1 MDKVSVLVPTYN
13 EEKNVRPL
21 IEAIIREF
29 ETNLPDYD
37 YEIIFIDNDSKD
49 STRVILR
56 EMCKKDKRI
65 KAIFNVK
72 NFGQFNSP
80 YYGLLQT
87 TGDCTILICADF
99 QDPVEMIHDFVNEW
113 KNGFKIVIGKRLP
126 AVKIKSCIFFAHV
139 IIN

>member
-49 STRVILR
+49 RQ
-56 EMCKKDKRI
+56 E
-65 KAIFNVK
+65 
-72 NFGQFNSP
+72 
-80 YYGLLQT
+80 
-87 TGDCTILICADF
+87 
-99 QDPVEMIHDFVNEW
+99 
-113 KNGFKIVIGKRLP
+113 
-126 AVKIKSCIFFAHV
+126 
-139 IIN
+139 

>member
-99 QDPVEMIHDFVNEW
+99 QDPVEMIHD
-113 KNGFKIVIGKRLP
+113 L
-126 AVKIKSCIFFAHV
+126 
-139 IIN
+139 

>member
-56 EMCKKDKRI
+56 EMLKILGSLIHPIMDCFRQLVIVLFSYVLISRI
-65 KAIFNVK
+65 
-72 NFGQFNSP
+72 
-80 YYGLLQT
+80 
-87 TGDCTILICADF
+87 
-99 QDPVEMIHDFVNEW
+99 
-113 KNGFKIVIGKRLP
+113 RL
-126 AVKIKSCIFFAHV
+126 K
-139 IIN
+139 

>member
-72 NFGQFNSP
+72 ILGSLIHP
-80 YYGLLQT
+80 IM
-87 TGDCTILICADF
+87 DCFRQLVIVLFSYVLISR
-99 QDPVEMIHDFVNEW
+99 I
-113 KNGFKIVIGKRLP
+113 RL
-126 AVKIKSCIFFAHV
+126 K
-139 IIN
+139 